1 MAYLVRLIVLTV
13 CFIGGRGGGAGQ
25 ARASIAAGG
34 RGQGSNSNSGLKTER
49 TQWLAL
55 IEQLNQK

>member
-1 MAYLVRLIVLTV
+1 MLLVTATGLSILLSP
-13 CFIGGRGGGAGQ
+13 GGRGGGAGQ
-25 ARASIAAGG
+25 ARAQIAGGG
-34 RGQGSNSNSGLKTER
+34 RGQGANSNSGLKTER